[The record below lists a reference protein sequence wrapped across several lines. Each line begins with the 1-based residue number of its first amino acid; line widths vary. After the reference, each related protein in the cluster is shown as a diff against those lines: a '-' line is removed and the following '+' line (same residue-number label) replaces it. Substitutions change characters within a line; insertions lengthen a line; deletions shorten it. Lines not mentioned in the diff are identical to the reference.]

1 MRNAACIGKKKQ
13 PYIIR
18 RCSAASH
25 HFLNEE
31 AGAISRWLRQR
42 SRVIIASASWSSAS
56 FAGVR
61 ASMLLA
67 ARAMVRVKLDRAIV
81 THCC

>member
-18 RCSAASH
+18 TWSAASH

-56 FAGVR
+56 FAVR
-61 ASMLLA
+61 ASMLLLPPWYRLKVA
-67 ARAMVRVKLDRAIV
+67 RAIV
-81 THCC
+81 TGV